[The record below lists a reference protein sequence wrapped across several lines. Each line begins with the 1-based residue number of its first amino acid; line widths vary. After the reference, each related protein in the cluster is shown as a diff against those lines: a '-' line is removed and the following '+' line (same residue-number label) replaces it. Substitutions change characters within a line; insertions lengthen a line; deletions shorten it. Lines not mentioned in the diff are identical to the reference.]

1 MVFKLEVLD
10 TKNWAMLSSRCS
22 IMRCTLTTL
31 TTVLGRVDALRSR
44 SATASAE
51 YGWRQVAWALGG
63 SSLRAIGKNSR
74 EEASPRM
81 LRFAMNRI
89 FWFIPTILAMAAL
102 TFLIMHAT
110 PGSPFDVSDK
120 QRPEDIR
127 RLEALYGLDKPL
139 PEQFVLYIWNA
150 AHLDF
155 GISYHARPQT
165 VNEIIGRTFP
175 ISLHLG
181 AMATFFAVVV
191 GMTLGVLA
199 AVNQNG
205 WLDYTS
211 VTMAVLFYSMPSF
224 VMGFLLILLFVV
236 WLPNIG
242 IDLGFRVG
250 GWEQPIDWILP
261 TIALAAAPLATLAR
275 YTRSSMIEVI
285 RSDFVRTARAKGLT
299 EEGVVSKHVLRNALI
314 PVVTLIGPIFA
325 AVATGSFFV
334 EQVFNIPGM
343 GKFFVTSMQVKD
355 QTMILAV
362 VLIYG
367 VFLAVMNLLV
377 DLTYGLI
384 DPRIRY

>member
-1 MVFKLEVLD
+1 
-10 TKNWAMLSSRCS
+10 
-22 IMRCTLTTL
+22 
-31 TTVLGRVDALRSR
+31 
-44 SATASAE
+44 
-51 YGWRQVAWALGG
+51 
-63 SSLRAIGKNSR
+63 
-74 EEASPRM
+74 
-81 LRFAMNRI
+81 
-89 FWFIPTILAMAAL
+89 
-102 TFLIMHAT
+102 
-110 PGSPFDVSDK
+110 
-120 QRPEDIR
+120 
-127 RLEALYGLDKPL
+127 
-139 PEQFVLYIWNA
+139 
-150 AHLDF
+150 
-155 GISYHARPQT
+155 
-165 VNEIIGRTFP
+165 
-175 ISLHLG
+175 
-181 AMATFFAVVV
+181 MATFFAVAV

-205 WLDYTS
+205 WLDYAS

-242 IDLGFRVG
+242 VNLGFRVG
-250 GWEQPIDWILP
+250 GWERPIDWVLP

-299 EEGVVSKHVLRNALI
+299 EEGVVSKHVLKNALI

-355 QTMILAV
+355 QPMILAV
-362 VLIYG
+362 VLLYG

-377 DLTYGLI
+377 DLTYGVI

>member
-1 MVFKLEVLD
+1 
-10 TKNWAMLSSRCS
+10 
-22 IMRCTLTTL
+22 
-31 TTVLGRVDALRSR
+31 
-44 SATASAE
+44 
-51 YGWRQVAWALGG
+51 
-63 SSLRAIGKNSR
+63 
-74 EEASPRM
+74 M
-81 LRFAMNRI
+81 LRFALNRI
-89 FWFIPTILAMAAL
+89 FWFIPTLLAMAL
-102 TFLIMHAT
+102 VTFLIMHAT

-120 QRPEDIR
+120 QSVQAIEQ
-127 RLEALYGLDKPL
+127 LEELYGLNKPL
-139 PEQFVLYIWNA
+139 PEQFATYVWNA
-150 AHLDF
+150 LHLDF
-155 GISYHARPQT
+155 GVSYHARPQT

-181 AMATFFAVVV
+181 AMATLFAVVV

-205 WLDYTS
+205 WVDYAS
-211 VTMAVLFYSMPSF
+211 VTMAILFYSMPSF
-224 VMGFLLILLFVV
+224 VMGFLLILLFAV
-236 WLPNIG
+236 WLPDLG

-250 GWEQPIDWILP
+250 GWERPLDWVLP
-261 TIALAAAPLATLAR
+261 TIALGAAPLATLAR

-299 EEGVVSKHVLRNALI
+299 EQGVVSKHVLKNALI

-325 AVATGSFFV
+325 AVGTGSFFV

-362 VLIYG
+362 VLLYG
-367 VFLAVMNLLV
+367 VFLAAMNLLV
-377 DLTYGLI
+377 DLLYGVI

>member
-1 MVFKLEVLD
+1 
-10 TKNWAMLSSRCS
+10 
-22 IMRCTLTTL
+22 
-31 TTVLGRVDALRSR
+31 
-44 SATASAE
+44 
-51 YGWRQVAWALGG
+51 
-63 SSLRAIGKNSR
+63 
-74 EEASPRM
+74 M
-81 LRFAMNRI
+81 LRFAVNRV
-89 FWFIPTILAMAAL
+89 FWFVPTLLAMAAV

-120 QRPEDIR
+120 QRPEDIQ

-139 PEQFVLYIWNA
+139 PEQFVRYVWNA
-150 AHLDF
+150 LHLDF

-181 AMATFFAVVV
+181 AMATIFAVVV

-205 WLDYTS
+205 VVDYLS
-211 VTMAVLFYSMPSF
+211 VSLAILFYSMPSF
-224 VMGFLLILLFVV
+224 VMGFLLILLFAV
-236 WLPNIG
+236 WLPSIG
-242 IDLGFRVG
+242 LNLGFRVG
-250 GWEQPIDWILP
+250 GWERPLDWVLP
-261 TIALAAAPLATLAR
+261 TIALGAAPLATLAR

-285 RSDFVRTARAKGLT
+285 RSDFVRTARAKGLS
-299 EEGVVSKHVLRNALI
+299 EQGVVTKHVLKNALI

-325 AVATGSFFV
+325 AVGTGSFFV

-362 VLIYG
+362 VLLYG
-367 VFLAVMNLLV
+367 VFLAAMNLLV
-377 DLTYGLI
+377 DLIYGVV

>member
-1 MVFKLEVLD
+1 
-10 TKNWAMLSSRCS
+10 
-22 IMRCTLTTL
+22 
-31 TTVLGRVDALRSR
+31 
-44 SATASAE
+44 
-51 YGWRQVAWALGG
+51 
-63 SSLRAIGKNSR
+63 
-74 EEASPRM
+74 M

-89 FWFIPTILAMAAL
+89 FWFVPTLLAMAAF
-102 TFLIMHAT
+102 TFFIMQAT

-120 QRPEDIR
+120 QRPEDIQ

-139 PEQFVLYIWNA
+139 PEQFVRYVWNA
-150 AHLDF
+150 IHLDF

-165 VNEIIGRTFP
+165 VSDIIGRTFP

-181 AMATFFAVVV
+181 AMAMIFAIVV

-205 WLDYTS
+205 WIDYMS
-211 VTMAVLFYSMPSF
+211 VTMAILFYSMPSF

-236 WLPNIG
+236 WLPDLGVN
-242 IDLGFRVG
+242 LGFRVG
-250 GWEQPIDWILP
+250 GWDRPIDWVLP
-261 TIALAAAPLATLAR
+261 TIALGAAPLATLAR

-299 EEGVVSKHVLRNALI
+299 DQGVVSKHVLKNALI

-325 AVATGSFFV
+325 AVGTGSFFV

-362 VLIYG
+362 VLLYG
-367 VFLAVMNLLV
+367 VFLAAMNLVV
-377 DLTYGLI
+377 DLVYGII

>member
-1 MVFKLEVLD
+1 
-10 TKNWAMLSSRCS
+10 
-22 IMRCTLTTL
+22 
-31 TTVLGRVDALRSR
+31 
-44 SATASAE
+44 
-51 YGWRQVAWALGG
+51 
-63 SSLRAIGKNSR
+63 
-74 EEASPRM
+74 M
-81 LRFAMNRI
+81 LRFVLNRL
-89 FWFIPTILAMAAL
+89 FWFVPTILAMAAV

-120 QRPEDIR
+120 QRPEDIQ

-139 PEQFVLYIWNA
+139 PEQFVRYVWNA
-150 AHLDF
+150 LHLDF

-165 VNEIIGRTFP
+165 VNEIISRTFP

-181 AMATFFAVVV
+181 AMATLFAVVV

-205 WLDYTS
+205 PVDYLS
-211 VTMAVLFYSMPSF
+211 VTMAILFYSMPSF
-224 VMGFLLILLFVV
+224 VMGFLLILLFAV
-236 WLPNIG
+236 WLPDLG
-242 IDLGFRVG
+242 MDLGFRVG
-250 GWEQPIDWILP
+250 GWESPIDWVLP
-261 TIALAAAPLATLAR
+261 TIALGAAPLATLAR

-299 EEGVVSKHVLRNALI
+299 EQGVVAKHVLKNALI

-325 AVATGSFFV
+325 AVGTGSFFV

-362 VLIYG
+362 VLLYG
-367 VFLAVMNLLV
+367 VFLAAMNLLV
-377 DLTYGLI
+377 DLIYGLI

>member
-1 MVFKLEVLD
+1 
-10 TKNWAMLSSRCS
+10 
-22 IMRCTLTTL
+22 
-31 TTVLGRVDALRSR
+31 
-44 SATASAE
+44 
-51 YGWRQVAWALGG
+51 
-63 SSLRAIGKNSR
+63 
-74 EEASPRM
+74 M
-81 LRFAMNRI
+81 LRFALNRM
-89 FWFIPTILAMAAL
+89 FWFVPTLLAMAAV
-102 TFLIMHAT
+102 TFFIMHAT

-120 QRPEDIR
+120 QRPEDIQ

-139 PEQFVLYIWNA
+139 PEQFVRYVWNA
-150 AHLDF
+150 VHLDF

-165 VNEIIGRTFP
+165 VNQIIGRTFP

-181 AMATFFAVVV
+181 AMATLFAVVV
-191 GMTLGVLA
+191 GMVLGVLA

-205 WLDYTS
+205 WIDYMS

-236 WLPNIG
+236 WLPDLG
-242 IDLGFRVG
+242 VDLGFRVG
-250 GWEQPIDWILP
+250 GWERPLDWVLP
-261 TIALAAAPLATLAR
+261 TVALAAAPLATLAR

-299 EEGVVSKHVLRNALI
+299 EQGVVSKHVLKNALI

-325 AVATGSFFV
+325 AVGTGSFFV

-362 VLIYG
+362 VLLYG
-367 VFLAVMNLLV
+367 VFLAAMNLAV
-377 DLTYGLI
+377 DLVYGVI

>member
-1 MVFKLEVLD
+1 M
-10 TKNWAMLSSRCS
+10 M
-22 IMRCTLTTL
+22 
-31 TTVLGRVDALRSR
+31 
-44 SATASAE
+44 
-51 YGWRQVAWALGG
+51 
-63 SSLRAIGKNSR
+63 
-74 EEASPRM
+74 
-81 LRFAMNRI
+81 RFALNRI
-89 FWFIPTILAMAAL
+89 FWFIPTLLAMAAV
-102 TFLIMHAT
+102 TFFIMHAT

-120 QRPEDIR
+120 QRPEDIQ

-139 PEQFVLYIWNA
+139 PEQFVRYVWNA
-150 AHLDF
+150 LHLDF

-181 AMATFFAVVV
+181 AMATIFAVVV

-205 WLDYTS
+205 IVDYFSITL
-211 VTMAVLFYSMPSF
+211 AVLFYSMPSF
-224 VMGFLLILLFVV
+224 VMGFLLILFFAV
-236 WLPNIG
+236 WLPDLG
-242 IDLGFRVG
+242 LDLGFRIG
-250 GWEQPIDWILP
+250 GWERPLDWVLP
-261 TIALAAAPLATLAR
+261 TIALGAAPLATLAR

-299 EEGVVSKHVLRNALI
+299 ENGVVSKHVLKNALI

-325 AVATGSFFV
+325 AVGTGSFFV

-362 VLIYG
+362 VLLYG
-367 VFLAVMNLLV
+367 VFLAAMNLAV
-377 DLTYGLI
+377 DLVYGVI